1 MRRTTRGLLSWAV
14 TGVLTVGLGTGVV
27 LMTAA
32 PTALTAASTTAKST
46 TTVAAGV
53 PTPVA
58 TTTATSPS
66 TPIVLHMLPSPGYVD
81 DSYSSSSR
89 TTSYDN

>member
-32 PTALTAASTTAKST
+32 PTALTAASTTTKT
-46 TTVAAGV
+46 TTAVAAGV

-58 TTTATSPS
+58 TTTASPS

>member
-32 PTALTAASTTAKST
+32 PTALTAASTTTKT
-46 TTVAAGV
+46 TTAVAAGV
-53 PTPVA
+53 PTSVA
-58 TTTATSPS
+58 TTTASPS

>member
-1 MRRTTRGLLSWAV
+1 MRRKTRGLLSWAV
-14 TGVLTVGLGTGVV
+14 TGVLTLGLGTGVV

-32 PTALTAASTTAKST
+32 PTALTAASTTAKT
-46 TTVAAGV
+46 TTVAAAV

-66 TPIVLHMLPSPGYVD
+66 TPIVLHMIPSPGYVD
-81 DSYSSSSR
+81 DSYPSSSR
-89 TTSYDN
+89 TVSYDN